1 MLFHEAMKL
10 LKEGS
15 RVTRKEWS
23 PGNFLLIRE
32 TEQHGPLAEL
42 YVDNGKSRLTWTPNQ
57 RDMHA
62 EDWEIGPEAT
72 PIRVFT
78 TGLDVFGPMGGR

>member
-10 LKEGS
+10 LYEGS

-23 PGNFLLIRE
+23 PGNFLLLRH
-32 TEQHGPLAEL
+32 TEAHGVLAEL
-42 YVDNGKSRLTWTPNQ
+42 YVDNGTSRVTWTPTQ
-57 RDMHA
+57 RDMQA
-62 EDWEIGPEAT
+62 QDWEIGPKAV
-72 PIRVFT
+72 PIQVFT